1 MKTGRPTT
9 KPGRKRVTFNLPPE
23 DMEKLKRI
31 AQAQGISA
39 SELLHQTIE
48 KLAREKMN
56 YEAESETTDNRL
68 LGIARAMHGELCDCD
83 DRNCNTVNDIY
94 SWLAS
99 GDNETLTEADTPE
112 LVKEWREYY
121 GIG

>member
-83 DRNCNTVNDIY
+83 DKNCSTQRGNQQLIELQGKEITYY
-94 SWLAS
+94 S
-99 GDNETLTEADTPE
+99 
-112 LVKEWREYY
+112 LVITSYNHTH
-121 GIG
+121 IGNKR

>member
-48 KLAREKMN
+48 KLARENMEQQARERIN
-56 YEAESETTDNRL
+56 EMDFTDEQVDFIFSDWPNWDEHITWLMTASREE
-68 LGIARAMHGELCDCD
+68 I
-83 DRNCNTVNDIY
+83 I
-94 SWLAS
+94 SWIDAS
-99 GDNETLTEADTPE
+99 
-112 LVKEWREYY
+112 K
-121 GIG
+121 